1 MVADVVRNQPPS
13 VWVDGREQVKP
24 RGAARVLLIV
34 LVDIAVKRLPVAGVY
49 ARHKYRGDERGERVK
64 AEVEWNAERL
74 QASKANGHGRLA
86 RLAREVYVA
95 RVGLRI
101 IRQSHIAL
109 GINVVGY
116 MQRLVLGELLVRRVH
131 DPPMEAVLEL
141 GKDAHGREHQTE
153 PLGNGIGRPDCGDG
167 ANEHASCSGTLQRAS
182 LDEVVG
188 RGLSHDLRHARVG
201 RFADRRN
208 HRHRRLGGPAR
219 SAKAAQSGGAD
230 GGECIGGSK
239 RGGNRHRGE

>member
-167 ANEHASCSGTLQRAS
+167 ANEHASCSGTLRS
-182 LDEVVG
+182 VG
-188 RGLSHDLRHARVG
+188 RRRRVENWSWCE
-201 RFADRRN
+201 F
-208 HRHRRLGGPAR
+208 GGPSQAASGCGIFWAAAVAVAVAR
-219 SAKAAQSGGAD
+219 SQWAESGVEVEVPPA
-230 GGECIGGSK
+230 
-239 RGGNRHRGE
+239 R